1 MFRCLIEKEE
11 ANRQQPQN
19 SSNRQQPQNSST
31 MVLHNY
37 KRVWTRLERANNYEY
52 GMMFCA
58 VHGFEEFKRQE
69 IQSWSIAM
77 MLFDD
82 EERHL
87 RRPENPRPL
96 DNEDWARRRRLLH
109 SLGNQLTR
117 FLMRIKEEDRKIKN
131 NVARANPI
139 RLN

>member
-1 MFRCLIEKEE
+1 MIFEPIKIECVRETPLKFLIF
-11 ANRQQPQN
+11 
-19 SSNRQQPQNSST
+19 T
-31 MVLHNY
+31 FFL
-37 KRVWTRLERANNYEY
+37 
-52 GMMFCA
+52 
-58 VHGFEEFKRQE
+58 E